1 MDYYLGL
8 LFLDLK
14 GITDPG
20 YAIHVLS
27 SSTNSRP
34 IERRCLSLMLIKDR
48 VRRLALNDRQQ
59 VITAVLPR

>member
-27 SSTNSRP
+27 SSMNSRP
-34 IERRCLSLMLIKDR
+34 IERRCLSLMLNR
-48 VRRLALNDRQQ
+48 VGTLALNDRQQ
-59 VITAVLPR
+59 VITAVFPS